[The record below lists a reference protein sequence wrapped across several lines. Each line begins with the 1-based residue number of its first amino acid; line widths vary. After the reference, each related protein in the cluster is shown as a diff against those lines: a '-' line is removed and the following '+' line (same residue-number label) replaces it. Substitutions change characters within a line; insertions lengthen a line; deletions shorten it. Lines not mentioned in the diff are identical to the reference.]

1 LDTHVAIGLL
11 ATPSRDA
18 VWSRILALGDGIERM
33 PVAERWSAKPLRS
46 MATTIESAAARLD
59 ELDDEGLDD
68 EP

>member
-1 LDTHVAIGLL
+1 MESCSWPAERCSPVERWLPELPEPQAA
-11 ATPSRDA
+11 AT
-18 VWSRILALGDGIERM
+18 V
-33 PVAERWSAKPLRS
+33 VVERWSAKPVRS